1 MDMKK
6 IKAELGHTADMVSR
20 NRDGNFIA
28 RKGFFYRNGKSAEDY
43 KNEVIT
49 KLNDRGI
56 PATCVVYGDHWTS
69 FRGGYKVNKQSHF
82 YCEFKLA

>member
-28 RKGFFYRNGKSAEDY
+28 RKGFFYPNGKDAENY
-43 KNEVIT
+43 KNEVLN
-49 KLNDRGI
+49 KLNECGI
-56 PATCVVYGDHWTS
+56 TAICVVYGAHWTS
-69 FRGGYKVNKQSHF
+69 FRGSYKVNKQSHF